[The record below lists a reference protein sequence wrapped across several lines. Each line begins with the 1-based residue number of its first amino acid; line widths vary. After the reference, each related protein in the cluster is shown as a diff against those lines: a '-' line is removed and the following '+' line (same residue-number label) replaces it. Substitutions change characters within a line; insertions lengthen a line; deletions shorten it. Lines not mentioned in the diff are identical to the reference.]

1 MMDDQE
7 RDIEVIALLSNISED
22 YTYVDSDRDIVKHQ
36 CAKTGEEKNIPL
48 IEVEYFRDGHLQED
62 RANFCEHCNT
72 VFVYKP
78 ATG

>member
-1 MMDDQE
+1 MDEQE

-22 YTYVDSDRDIVKHQ
+22 YTYVNCDSDVVKHT
-36 CAKTGEEKNIPL
+36 CGKTGEQNNIHL

-72 VFVYKP
+72 VFIYKP
-78 ATG
+78 S